1 MAEPGGTM
9 SEDEVTGTSD
19 ATTSDSGASGPVPE
33 FRIVRRNADRRGP
46 LAPYRL
52 AIAIVV
58 IAVVAGPA
66 LWASVR
72 GGTPDDALLLR
83 AAGIGL
89 LVWVTTGIVSKALAD
104 ASLGTDGSDP
114 KPS

>member
-1 MAEPGGTM
+1 MAEPGDTM
-9 SEDEVTGTSD
+9 SEDDVAD
-19 ATTSDSGASGPVPE
+19 APASGGPVPE

-58 IAVVAGPA
+58 IAIVVGPA

-104 ASLGTDGSDP
+104 ASLRTDARDP
-114 KPS
+114 KPT